1 MHLKFLIMLVM
12 VGMVAE
18 REERWCDMFVFGFCR
33 ILNFYFFLF
42 LPSFFSLPPLLHL
55 SDSPPRSNASQRLIP
70 RVLLTFK
77 PNSYSWCQ
85 KLTILQ
91 LVFNI
96 LILTLVISLSG
107 SDFVYLYLH
116 LLFHSSF
123 SQNLLSS
130 PSLILHA
137 CRLLPAMMIPTR
149 VLGLPQ

>member
-1 MHLKFLIMLVM
+1 MGWWQK
-12 VGMVAE
+12 G
-18 REERWCDMFVFGFCR
+18 EERWRDMFVFGFCR

-55 SDSPPRSNASQRLIP
+55 ADSPPRSNASQRLIP
-70 RVLLTFK
+70 IVLLTFK
-77 PNSYSWCQ
+77 PNYYSWCQ
-85 KLTILQ
+85 ELTILQ
-91 LVFNI
+91 LVFS
-96 LILTLVISLSG
+96 ILTLTVVISLSG

-130 PSLILHA
+130 PSLIFHA